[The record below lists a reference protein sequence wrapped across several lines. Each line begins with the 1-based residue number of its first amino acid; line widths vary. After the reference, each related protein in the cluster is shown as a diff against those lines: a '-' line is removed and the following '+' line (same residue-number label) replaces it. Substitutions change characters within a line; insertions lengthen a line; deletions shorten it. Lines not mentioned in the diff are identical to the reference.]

1 MKVKFNSKGEKTM
14 EYINDININEAVIHV
29 LDTTAEEPILN
40 EYSLDL
46 DEDTYKFLYK
56 HIEKCFKDD
65 DLKYA
70 AFNSERNIVKE
81 VVQDYLNGIDS
92 DLIGLSKELAS
103 QLFIIM
109 KGNCNIPSADL
120 ITCSI
125 VTDQGPII
133 AILKLD
139 YVKNFTH
146 EVQFVDNKIGIG
158 IVPQSAGLP
167 ASGQK
172 IQKAA
177 FIKPVRNDERYNL
190 FILDKKNTTKESEEY
205 GANYFINNFL
215 GATLVTNERDMT
227 KTFVQATE
235 NWTRKNITDDAGK
248 AEKIRTAIKNKL
260 KEEDVINV
268 KELADE
274 LLSQL
279 PQEKEDF
286 ANYLNQQGLEEVSVD
301 KTWVEKKFKRI
312 RLNVDKEIDL
322 YINDEA
328 YHDSSKF
335 EIVRNG
341 DGTINMVVKNI
352 RNYIEK

>member
-1 MKVKFNSKGEKTM
+1 M

-56 HIEKCFKDD
+56 HIEKCFKVD

-158 IVPQSAGLP
+158 IVPQSAGL
-167 ASGQK
+167 Q
-172 IQKAA
+172 QVDRR
-177 FIKPVRNDERYNL
+177 F
-190 FILDKKNTTKESEEY
+190 
-205 GANYFINNFL
+205 
-215 GATLVTNERDMT
+215 
-227 KTFVQATE
+227 
-235 NWTRKNITDDAGK
+235 RK
-248 AEKIRTAIKNKL
+248 L
-260 KEEDVINV
+260 H
-268 KELADE
+268 L
-274 LLSQL
+274 
-279 PQEKEDF
+279 
-286 ANYLNQQGLEEVSVD
+286 
-301 KTWVEKKFKRI
+301 
-312 RLNVDKEIDL
+312 
-322 YINDEA
+322 
-328 YHDSSKF
+328 
-335 EIVRNG
+335 
-341 DGTINMVVKNI
+341 
-352 RNYIEK
+352 